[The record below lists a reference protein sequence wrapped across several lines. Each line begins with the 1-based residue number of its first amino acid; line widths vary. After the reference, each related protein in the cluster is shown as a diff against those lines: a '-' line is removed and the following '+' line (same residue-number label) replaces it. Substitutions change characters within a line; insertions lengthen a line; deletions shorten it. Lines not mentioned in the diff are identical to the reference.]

1 MRSLRRLSTVTFLG
15 TAVLLAMLI
24 VTGYSQNRL
33 MDTYET
39 IVKESEKTIFLYSTI
54 REQATEGLLSRNS
67 TQLLAA
73 AREVEQ
79 LHGRYLTL
87 LDNRLIPAQYKL
99 SFLKKI
105 DLEEIA
111 IYLKNSAESTTDG
124 KLAMK
129 VLGMLRQI
137 NSQFL
142 QFDRIVVSEMKNRIM
157 YYQKQALIL
166 MGLIIAL
173 TTFTLITLYKKAVQP
188 LVFLAAQTRHSLTD
202 KTPLYLKNEHKNSV
216 EVRNLITSFNQ
227 LLMAPTETRPDP
239 AVPSRKEA
247 EFSVIVNEVTN
258 RLNGIINYS
267 QLLADYCE
275 AEKVGDE
282 QKKILY
288 KIIENGE
295 KSAAILQKSLNGG
308 EII

>member
-1 MRSLRRLSTVTFLG
+1 MRSLRSLSTAAFLG
-15 TAVLLAMLI
+15 TALLLAMLI
-24 VTGYSQNRL
+24 ITGYSQNRL
-33 MDTYET
+33 MGTYNS
-39 IVKESEKTIFLYSTI
+39 IVEDSEKTIFLYSTI
-54 REQATEGLLSRNS
+54 REQATEGLLSENP

-79 LHGRYLTL
+79 LNTRYIAL

-105 DLEEIA
+105 DLEEIS
-111 IYLKNSAESTTDG
+111 IHLKKSAEATGDKIFALKT
-124 KLAMK
+124 
-129 VLGMLRQI
+129 LGLLRQI

-142 QFDRIVVSEMKNRIM
+142 QFDRIVVGEMKNRIM
-157 YYQKQALIL
+157 YYQKKALVL
-166 MGLIIAL
+166 MGLIIFL
-173 TTFTLITLYKKAVQP
+173 TTFTLIILYKKSVQP
-188 LVFLAAQTRHSLTD
+188 LIFLSKQSHQSLTD
-202 KTPLYLKNEHKNSV
+202 KTRIHLKNEHKNSI
-216 EVRNLITSFNQ
+216 EVQNIINSFNQ
-227 LLMAPTETRPDP
+227 LLLTAEGTEQAP
-239 AVPSRKEA
+239 VLPSRRET

-275 AEKVGDE
+275 TEKVGGE

-295 KSAAILQKSLNGG
+295 KSASILQKSLNGG
-308 EII
+308 EI

>member
-1 MRSLRRLSTVTFLG
+1 MRSLRSLSTAAFLG
-15 TAVLLAMLI
+15 TALLLAMLI
-24 VTGYSQNRL
+24 ITGYSQNRL
-33 MDTYET
+33 MGTYNS
-39 IVKESEKTIFLYSTI
+39 IVEDSEKTIFLYSTI
-54 REQATEGLLSRNS
+54 REQATEGLLSENS

-79 LHGRYLTL
+79 LNTRYIAL

-105 DLEEIA
+105 DLEEIS
-111 IYLKNSAESTTDG
+111 IHLKKSAETTADRT
-124 KLAMK
+124 LALK
-129 VLGMLRQI
+129 TLGLLRQI

-142 QFDRIVVSEMKNRIM
+142 QFDRIVVGEMKNRIM
-157 YYQKQALIL
+157 YYQKKALVL
-166 MGLIIAL
+166 MGLIIFL
-173 TTFTLITLYKKAVQP
+173 TTFTLIILYKKSVQP
-188 LVFLAAQTRHSLTD
+188 LIFLSKQSHQALTD
-202 KTPLYLKNEHKNSV
+202 KTRIHLKNEHKNSV
-216 EVRNLITSFNQ
+216 EVQNIIHSFNQ
-227 LLMAPTETRPDP
+227 LLLTAEGTEQAPV
-239 AVPSRKEA
+239 VPSRRET
-247 EFSVIVNEVTN
+247 EFSAIVNEVTN

-275 AEKVGDE
+275 AEQVGGE

-308 EII
+308 EI

>member
-15 TAVLLAMLI
+15 TALLLAMLI

-33 MDTYET
+33 MDTYDT
-39 IVKESEKTIFLYSTI
+39 IVKDSEKTIFLYSTI
-54 REQATEGLLSRNS
+54 REQATEGLLSQNS

-73 AREVEQ
+73 AREIEQ

-87 LDNRLIPAQYKL
+87 LENRLIPTQYKL

-111 IYLKNSAESTTDG
+111 IYLKNSAEATTDS
-124 KLAMK
+124 KLALK

-157 YYQKQALIL
+157 YYQKRALIL

-188 LVFLAAQTRHSLTD
+188 LVFLATQTRQSLTD
-202 KTPLYLKNEHKNSV
+202 KTPLHLKNEHKNSV
-216 EVRNLITSFNQ
+216 EVRNLLTSFNQ
-227 LLMAPTETRPDP
+227 LLMAPEETRPDP

-275 AEKVGDE
+275 AGKAGGE

-308 EII
+308 EI